1 MPKGALQHWGTTRSE
16 EGRSIDDGELGGV
29 ELTERARRG
38 GDGSGFVI
46 DGSAPMVGLRREAN
60 GDAGGVMHGRFDM
73 ERERE
78 RAKKELA
85 TQRRGLP
92 FKSAEKEM
100 GRGVPA
106 GGAVAAITGEG
117 GGRG

>member
-1 MPKGALQHWGTTRSE
+1 
-16 EGRSIDDGELGGV
+16 V

-78 RAKKELA
+78 RERKRSLPRSDAGSLLN
-85 TQRRGLP
+85 RRRR
-92 FKSAEKEM
+92 KW
-100 GRGVPA
+100 
-106 GGAVAAITGEG
+106 G
-117 GGRG
+117 GGSQQAAPLPR

>member
-1 MPKGALQHWGTTRSE
+1 MMGSSGGWSSPRGHE
-16 EGRSIDDGELGGV
+16 EAAMARDSSSTGVLRWLGYD
-29 ELTERARRG
+29 ERQTG
-38 GDGSGFVI
+38 MQEGSCTA
-46 DGSAPMVGLRREAN
+46 DSTW
-60 GDAGGVMHGRFDM
+60 
-73 ERERE
+73 RERE

>member
-1 MPKGALQHWGTTRSE
+1 MRSE
-16 EGRSIDDGELGGV
+16 EGRSIDDGELGRV

-46 DGSAPMVGLRREAN
+46 DGSALMVGLGREAN
-60 GDAGGVMHGRFDM
+60 EDARGVMHSRFDM

-78 RAKKELA
+78 RKRSSPRSDAGSLLNRW
-85 TQRRGLP
+85 RRKWG
-92 FKSAEKEM
+92 
-100 GRGVPA
+100 GGVLA
-106 GGAVAAITGEG
+106 GGAIAALTGEG